1 VFCYSCL
8 CKAHNLEWTPPKYK
22 CEAKTPIIRTTANVE
37 KIITASTK
45 RYATV
50 FTILAET
57 GAEGQE
63 LHLTHRN
70 DIDTEQGIIR
80 INGTKGHASGTYK
93 LKTRTAEMLREYLAK
108 DQREYPFPQ
117 PKVMSQI
124 RRRVRNK
131 LADNLKQP
139 ELKKIPMKNLRNYS
153 GAKLYNSLKD
163 PIAVMRHFRH
173 KKLETTMHYIR
184 AITIGGEEEYT
195 CKTATNMKE
204 AAQLIENGFEYIT
217 KMDGTKL
224 FRKRR

>member
-1 VFCYSCL
+1 
-8 CKAHNLEWTPPKYK
+8 
-22 CEAKTPIIRTTANVE
+22 
-37 KIITASTK
+37 
-45 RYATV
+45 
-50 FTILAET
+50 
-57 GAEGQE
+57 
-63 LHLTHRN
+63 
-70 DIDTEQGIIR
+70 
-80 INGTKGHASGTYK
+80 
-93 LKTRTAEMLREYLAK
+93 MLREYLAK